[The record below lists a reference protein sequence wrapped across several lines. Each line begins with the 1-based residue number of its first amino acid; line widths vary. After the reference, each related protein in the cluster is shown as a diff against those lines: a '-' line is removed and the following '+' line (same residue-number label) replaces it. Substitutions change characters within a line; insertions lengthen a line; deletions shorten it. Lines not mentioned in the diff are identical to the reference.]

1 MVHCFGRK
9 LRKQEVLTM
18 DRASGLHLVGRITY
32 YVGWVALL
40 CGGLVH
46 LNIARALFAAM
57 SLTKRNLFEVS
68 IACFVICVASEVRA
82 LASAEKV
89 LPGVINRPV
98 AA

>member
-1 MVHCFGRK
+1 MNRSS
-9 LRKQEVLTM
+9 R
-18 DRASGLHLVGRITY
+18 LHLIGRITY

-46 LNIARALFAAM
+46 LNIAKALFAAM

-68 IACFVICVASEVRA
+68 VACFVICVASEVRA
-82 LASAEKV
+82 LAAAEKD
-89 LPGVINRPV
+89 LPAVGNRAV